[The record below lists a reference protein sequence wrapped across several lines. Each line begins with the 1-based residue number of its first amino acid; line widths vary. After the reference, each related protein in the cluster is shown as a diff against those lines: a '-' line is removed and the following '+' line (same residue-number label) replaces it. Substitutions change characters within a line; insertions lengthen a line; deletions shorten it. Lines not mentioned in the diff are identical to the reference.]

1 MKSKRQAT
9 VEPVLGTLTQFLGM
23 RKVNTRGIAAANK
36 CMLMLINLKSN
47 LKFEQK
53 RLKSQA
59 QTACFN
65 IGMLKHIISFQ
76 TVCL

>member
-36 CMLMLINLKSN
+36 CMLINLKSN